1 MNDVMDSCALKFA
14 SQYILD
20 NFDITRNDLYFD
32 SINVPVVIQ
41 KCTILKN
48 FKYVIATKLLEDM
61 LFEVT
66 YDGQKQ
72 EWHLNAYK
80 KFESKSISMI
90 EAMDSV
96 YD

>member
-1 MNDVMDSCALKFA
+1 MNNVMDLCALRFA

-20 NFDITRNDLYFD
+20 NFDVTRNDLYFD

-41 KCTILKN
+41 KSIVLKN
-48 FKYVIATKLLEDM
+48 YKYVITTKLLEGI

-80 KFESKSISMI
+80 KFESKSNSMR